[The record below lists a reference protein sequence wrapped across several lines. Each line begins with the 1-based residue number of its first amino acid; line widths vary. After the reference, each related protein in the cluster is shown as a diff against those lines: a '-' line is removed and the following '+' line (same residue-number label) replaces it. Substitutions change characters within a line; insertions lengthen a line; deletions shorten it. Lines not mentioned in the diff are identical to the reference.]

1 MKPLPPNPTVQDL
14 IDVLMSIEDKSRIV
28 CVSDIEEPR
37 YSSVENLGIDN
48 NVDYIDYNGDQSKG
62 DIVWMF

>member
-1 MKPLPPNPTVQDL
+1 MKPLPPNPTVQD
-14 IDVLMSIEDKSRIV
+14 LMSIEDKSRIV

-48 NVDYIDYNGDQSKG
+48 NVDYIDYNGDQKVG
-62 DIVWMF
+62 IF